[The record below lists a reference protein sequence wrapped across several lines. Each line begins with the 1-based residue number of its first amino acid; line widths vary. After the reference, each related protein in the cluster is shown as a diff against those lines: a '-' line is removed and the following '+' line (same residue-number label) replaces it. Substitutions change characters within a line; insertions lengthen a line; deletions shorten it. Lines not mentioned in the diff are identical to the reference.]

1 MFLMVKIMERKEL
14 IDAYLDFFKSKSHK
28 IIPSSSLVPENDPTV
43 LFTTAGMH
51 PLVPYLL
58 GQKHPLG
65 KRICNVQKC
74 IRTQDIES
82 VGDEVHHT
90 FFEMLG
96 NWSLGDYFKKE
107 SIEYSYEF
115 LIKILK
121 IPKEKLAVSCFKGD
135 ANAPKDNESAG
146 IWKKLGISE
155 KRIAFLEKE
164 DNWWGPAG
172 NTGPCG
178 PDTEIFFYTGKKTPE
193 VFSPKDKK
201 WVEIWN
207 NVFMQYNKNKNG
219 KYTELTQKN
228 VDTGMGV
235 ERTIAVLNN
244 LSDNYQTDIFLPII
258 QAIENISGKKYNE
271 SEEIKKAMRIIA
283 DHIRAAVFILGDKHQ
298 ITPSNIEHGYVL
310 RRLIRRAI
318 RYGRI
323 IGIKNEF
330 TDKIAEAVIPL
341 YSDYPELKKSRKFI
355 LDNLKLEEEKF
366 SNTIEQGLRKFH
378 QLKGKNLNGKDAFLL
393 FQSYGFPIE
402 MTLELA
408 EEEGIKVNIEEYES
422 ELKKHQ
428 ELSRTSSE
436 GRFKSGLADNSEKT
450 TRLHTATHLLN
461 EALRIVLKDNNI
473 KQKGSNIN
481 SERLRFDFNFP
492 RKLEEN
498 EIKEI
503 ETLINKKISESL
515 EVIKEEMSISK
526 AINSGAQAEFGAKYP
541 RIVSVYAIGNFS
553 REICTGPHVKN
564 TKDIGQFKIIK
575 EESVAAGIR
584 RIKAVVE

>member
-1 MFLMVKIMERKEL
+1 
-14 IDAYLDFFKSKSHK
+14 
-28 IIPSSSLVPENDPTV
+28 
-43 LFTTAGMH
+43 
-51 PLVPYLL
+51 
-58 GQKHPLG
+58 
-65 KRICNVQKC
+65 
-74 IRTQDIES
+74 
-82 VGDEVHHT
+82 
-90 FFEMLG
+90 
-96 NWSLGDYFKKE
+96 
-107 SIEYSYEF
+107 
-115 LIKILK
+115 
-121 IPKEKLAVSCFKGD
+121 
-135 ANAPKDNESAG
+135 
-146 IWKKLGISE
+146 
-155 KRIAFLEKE
+155 
-164 DNWWGPAG
+164 
-172 NTGPCG
+172 
-178 PDTEIFFYTGKKTPE
+178 
-193 VFSPKDKK
+193 
-201 WVEIWN
+201 
-207 NVFMQYNKNKNG
+207 MQYNKNKNG

-330 TDKIAEAVIPL
+330 TDKIAEAVIPI

-564 TKDIGQFKIIK
+564 TKDIGHFKIIK
-575 EESVAAGIR
+575 EEGVAAGIR